1 MNGRRIGEFAAITG
15 VSADTVRYYEKV
27 KLLPRAGRTAAG
39 YRLYD
44 DIDVE
49 RIQFIKQ
56 AQALGLSLNEIKS
69 LLTVRGGAKECRQV
83 RDLLQTKLTQLDQ
96 QMQMLRSFR
105 RTLADHLMECERQL
119 QTSGEAAECPVIV
132 DISRSQNTRK
142 KDSKGKMR

>member
-1 MNGRRIGEFAAITG
+1 MTELRIGEFAAIAG

-27 KLLPRAGRTAAG
+27 KLLPRAGRTVAG

-69 LLTVRGGAKECRQV
+69 LLTARGGAEECRQV
-83 RDLLQTKLTQLDQ
+83 RDLLQAKLSQLDDQ
-96 QMQMLRSFR
+96 VQMLRSFR
-105 RTLADHLMECERQL
+105 RTLADHLVECERQL
-119 QTSGEAAECPVIV
+119 QTTGDGGECPVIV
-132 DISRSQNTRK
+132 DISRPQNIPKKNKRRK
-142 KDSKGKMR
+142 S